1 MKPGTSQQE
10 QQVYEDKQV
19 EVYQERQ
26 ELLEFGCARVR
37 VVVVIVVILAG
48 WACGGWKRVCQCQTQ
63 QLYS

>member
-26 ELLEFGCARVR
+26 ELLE
-37 VVVVIVVILAG
+37 
-48 WACGGWKRVCQCQTQ
+48 
-63 QLYS
+63 